1 MKFRKLIFLLVPSF
15 FLISC
20 DDIVEI
26 NDVDVNIGEGSFD
39 YDINEREKYT
49 QKLIQLFNADCKTNN
64 DVEILSFSKGS
75 GFWKIELPL
84 KVGKGKY
91 QVK

>member
-39 YDINEREKYT
+39 
-49 QKLIQLFNADCKTNN
+49 
-64 DVEILSFSKGS
+64 
-75 GFWKIELPL
+75 
-84 KVGKGKY
+84 
-91 QVK
+91 